1 MEDFRESSNI
11 TETPHEEKWRDD
23 WLELPQSLNKKT
35 KNKKGSRGKTYHTN
49 ERTAGQINEEKIK

>member
-23 WLELPQSLNKKT
+23 WLELPQSLNKKKGLEGEDLPHKREDSGT
-35 KNKKGSRGKTYHTN
+35 NK
-49 ERTAGQINEEKIK
+49 